1 MTIKILATGIELTPA
16 IKTYVEEKIML
27 LERFV
32 KKYEG
37 TGEVEIAVE
46 VGHTTK
52 HHRHGEIFYAEATLS
67 LSGDTIRVE
76 CSDLDLYAAIDRMK
90 DILKQDIIKHKE
102 KTESKATRARRRN
115 K

>member
-1 MTIKILATGIELTPA
+1 MTIKILSTGIELTSS
-16 IKTYVEEKIML
+16 IKAYIDEKIMPL
-27 LERFV
+27 GRFL
-32 KKYEG
+32 KKHEEVD
-37 TGEVEIAVE
+37 EVEIAIE

-52 HHRHGEIFYAEATLS
+52 HHRHGEFFYAEATLN

-76 CSDLDLYAAIDRMK
+76 HSDLDLYIAVDRMK

-102 KTESKATRARRRN
+102 KNESKTTRARRRS